1 MPTKLELICLLSQTF
16 GVLIRWLV
24 DAILEYTG
32 MARLPGVFLQEGQV
46 AATVPLFSANSDK
59 DVEVRTPDF

>member
-1 MPTKLELICLLSQTF
+1 M
-16 GVLIRWLV
+16 